1 MAIDGAPSALL
12 GGAPSARLPNPESI
26 SEAVLIA
33 EAELA
38 SEAARPKPR
47 WNRTS
52 GLMFV
57 LKTSLWRPGD
67 LSSIFDE
74 SQPASAFIT
83 IKQSI
88 LCHGMAAR
96 KHLLP

>member
-1 MAIDGAPSALL
+1 MHRRGLAPSALE
-12 GGAPSARLPNPESI
+12 PTSYPESI